1 MADDITLP
9 GTSSVVSTDEV
20 DLGGGAA
27 HVQMVKLVD
36 ATNGGTS
43 RVPGSVDLGLV
54 VEPRLDIERKVVTPT
69 VSASTYTEGDAVGS
83 WLTFTAVARAN
94 GAAVR
99 LDSVQLASKVR
110 PTYPDLMEGGADATL
125 VDVDL
130 ILFDRDV
137 SGTSTATD
145 NAALNIV
152 DADLSKIVGVVQL
165 GCAPATQF
173 SAGNMV
179 VNAVCRDQEIVLD
192 SGGDDLI
199 GVMQAKSRF
208 TLGSTS
214 DLTVTATVLR
224 R

>member
-1 MADDITLP
+1 MEE
-9 GTSSVVSTDEV
+9 S
-20 DLGGGAA
+20 
-27 HVQMVKLVD
+27 VD
-36 ATNGGTS
+36 ATM
-43 RVPGSVDLGLV
+43 
-54 VEPRLDIERKVVTPT
+54 I
-69 VSASTYTEGDAVGS
+69 
-83 WLTFTAVARAN
+83 
-94 GAAVR
+94 
-99 LDSVQLASKVR
+99 
-110 PTYPDLMEGGADATL
+110 
-125 VDVDL
+125 DVDM

-173 SAGNMV
+173 SSGNMI

-208 TLGSTS
+208 QLNSTS

>member
-1 MADDITLP
+1 MADDVTLP
-9 GTSSVVSTDEV
+9 GTAAVISTDEV

-36 ATNGGTS
+36 ATNGGTA
-43 RVPGSVDLGLV
+43 RVPGTVDLGLA

-94 GAAVR
+94 GAAIR
-99 LDSVQLASKVR
+99 LDSIQLVSKVR
-110 PTYPDLMEGGADATL
+110 PTYPDLMEAGADATM

-145 NAALNIV
+145 NVALNVV

-173 SAGNMV
+173 SAGNMA

-208 TLGSTS
+208 TLTSTS